1 MNLFLHDL
9 QINCCF
15 LLIVKPFLIIS
26 LDSQLGQNLLS
37 LNLIHEVSFFII
49 FFDLSTLNIKED
61 ELYSSSFLQIFLF
74 LLIINLLDAQRVL
87 ITKSDTL
94 PELQKLTKLF
104 NLTTDQILNYD
115 ENNIP
120 KEVIIEDKTAIEQMQ
135 LIQELEEEDKTIIF
149 KMIDKMLTT
158 KKFKDFF
165 NKNISAL

>member
-1 MNLFLHDL
+1 M
-9 QINCCF
+9 
-15 LLIVKPFLIIS
+15 S
-26 LDSQLGQNLLS
+26 LAD
-37 LNLIHEVSFFII
+37 
-49 FFDLSTLNIKED
+49 NIKTIREKQGLLQKEVALHIGVD
-61 ELYSSSFLQIFLF
+61 KSTYSKIEKGL
-74 LLIINLLDAQRVL
+74 RE
-87 ITKSDTL
+87 ITVA
-94 PELQKLTKLF
+94 ELQKLTKLF

-120 KEVIIEDKTAIEQMQ
+120 KEVIIEDKTTIEQMQ